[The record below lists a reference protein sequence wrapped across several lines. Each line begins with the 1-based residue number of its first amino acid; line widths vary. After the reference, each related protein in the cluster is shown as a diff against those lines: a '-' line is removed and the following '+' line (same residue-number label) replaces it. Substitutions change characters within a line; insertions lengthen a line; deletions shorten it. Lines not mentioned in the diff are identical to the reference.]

1 MDRDKNRGD
10 ESRMED
16 YGGPADSESSNDLDD
31 TARMESGEF
40 SGGTAGT
47 RQGNSEGERFG
58 EFDRTGTGV
67 DLTEEMDS
75 TDARSGLVK
84 GGEHGADDVAGPA
97 QYGGEAG
104 GLKRD
109 K

>member
-1 MDRDKNRGD
+1 VNRDKNQGD
-10 ESRMED
+10 KSRVED
-16 YGGPADSESSNDLDD
+16 YGGPADYDEADQESDAKGDKY
-31 TARMESGEF
+31 
-40 SGGTAGT
+40 SGGTTGT
-47 RQGNSEGERFG
+47 RQGNSEGEYFG
-58 EFDRTGTGV
+58 EFDRTGTGI

-104 GLKRD
+104 GLNK